1 LKIISTTKEF
11 RIWRKGITGSVGFVP
26 TMGALHEGHLSLVE
40 QSSKTCQNTVVS
52 IYLNPTQFAP
62 TEDLDSY
69 PKNVEKDIEQLANY
83 QIDSIFL
90 PNDSEMY
97 PQGFNSVVYS
107 TDLAKV
113 LEGKSRPH
121 FFQGVTTVVSK
132 LFNIVEPSHVF
143 LGEKDA
149 QQLRVVQQMVI
160 DLNSHIEII
169 SCPIVREKNGLAMSS
184 RNQYLTNKERE
195 QASVIFK
202 ALQEGRNLLIAGEKN
217 PQAIRSQISEKIS
230 SESSLVIDY
239 VSIAD
244 SQTLEEITTEI
255 EGKVLVSV
263 AVCLGEVRLID
274 NFSYSAS
281 SMR

>member
-1 LKIISTTKEF
+1 MKIISTIKEF

-26 TMGALHEGHLSLVE
+26 TMGALHQGHFSLVE
-40 QSSKTCQNTVVS
+40 QSSKTCQNTVIS

-69 PKNVEKDIEQLANY
+69 PKNVEKDIERLSNY
-83 QIDSIFL
+83 QIDSVFL

-97 PQGFNSVVYS
+97 PQGFNTVVYT

-121 FFQGVTTVVSK
+121 FFKGVTTVVSK

-149 QQLRVVQQMVI
+149 QQLRVVQQMLI
-160 DLNSHIEII
+160 DLNSRIEII
-169 SCPIVREKNGLAMSS
+169 SCPIVREENGLAMSS

-195 QASVIFK
+195 QASVIFE
-202 ALQEGRNLLIAGEKN
+202 ALQEGRNLLIAGENN
-217 PQAIRSQISEKIS
+217 PQAIRSQVLEKIS
-230 SESSLVIDY
+230 SQSSLVIDY
-239 VSIAD
+239 VSVAD
-244 SQTLEEITTEI
+244 SQTLEEITTAI
-255 EGKVLVSV
+255 KGKVLVSV
-263 AVCLGEVRLID
+263 AVYLGEVRLID

-281 SMR
+281 SIR